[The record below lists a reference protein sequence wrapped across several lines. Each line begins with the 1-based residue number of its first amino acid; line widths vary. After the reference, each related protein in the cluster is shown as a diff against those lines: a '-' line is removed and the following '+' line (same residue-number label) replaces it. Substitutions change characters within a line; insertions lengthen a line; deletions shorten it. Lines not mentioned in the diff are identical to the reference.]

1 MIIFTDHAR
10 IRMAERSIS
19 RAQTTKTIKEPDR
32 IIEEDDQIKIFR
44 KSFGDTTLEV
54 VAEIKKL
61 KIVII
66 TVYRL

>member
-1 MIIFTDHAR
+1 
-10 IRMAERSIS
+10 MAERSIS